1 MFNYDS
7 SVSRPY
13 TCRLLE
19 EVDEGIIDAK
29 VALQAALCY
38 MSEDEVKDMC
48 FVNEFIGRDDEDDD
62 FEDDYEPDHPED

>member
-1 MFNYDS
+1 M
-7 SVSRPY
+7 
-13 TCRLLE
+13 
-19 EVDEGIIDAK
+19 IDAK

-48 FVNEFIGRDDEDDD
+48 FVNEFIGRDEDDD